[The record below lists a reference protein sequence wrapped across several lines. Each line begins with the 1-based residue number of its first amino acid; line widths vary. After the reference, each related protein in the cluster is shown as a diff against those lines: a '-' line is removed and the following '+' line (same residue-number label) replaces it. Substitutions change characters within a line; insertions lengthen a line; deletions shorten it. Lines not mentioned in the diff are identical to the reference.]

1 MSVQVGAPAP
11 KFDLESDDGT
21 RRTLRDFDG
30 KWLVLYFYPRD
41 NTPGC
46 TREAQEFTKA
56 APRLRKLGARVA
68 GVSRDSVKSHCSF
81 RDKISIGFPLL
92 SDPGLIAHKSYSAWG
107 EKLMYG
113 KRIEGALR
121 TTFLIAPNGRIAQ
134 VWRNV
139 RVDGHADAVVAAL
152 TAATTTG
159 GAALAKGAAAAP
171 RAVKVKGPATPAAKA
186 TKGKVAKTSAAK
198 AKTSKAKRRTRAR
211 RT

>member
-1 MSVQVGAPAP
+1 MTADVGAKAP
-11 KFDLESDDGT
+11 NFDLESDAGT
-21 RRTLRDFDG
+21 RMGLRDFDG
-30 KWLVLYFYPRD
+30 EWLVLYFYPRD

-56 APRLRKLGARVA
+56 AARLRKLGARVA

-81 RDKISIGFPLL
+81 RDKIAIGFPLL
-92 SDPGLIAHKSYSAWG
+92 SDPDLTAHRSYGAWG

-121 TTFLIAPNGRIAQ
+121 TTFLISPNGRIAE

-152 TAATTTG
+152 TAATT
-159 GAALAKGAAAAP
+159 GAAGAAP
-171 RAVKVKGPATPAAKA
+171 KTVKVKGPVARGAKV
-186 TKGKVAKTSAAK
+186 T
-198 AKTSKAKRRTRAR
+198 TSKASRARAAKVKASKAKGRTRAR